1 MLRALGYPNL
11 VSLESFRKPNFYLV
25 ADLLVWL
32 TKRFDNDTDIVLQ
45 IDTEDDRVTLIRN
58 VAQFM
63 VKLNY
68 TDLIKKKKKIIKTAI
83 KNKIRRKKNKR
94 RKRNKN

>member
-11 VSLESFRKPNFYLV
+11 VSLESFRNPNYHLV

-32 TKRFDNDTDIVLQ
+32 TKRFDNDVDIPLQ
-45 IDTEDDRVTLIRN
+45 IDTEDERVALIRN

-63 VKLNY
+63 V
-68 TDLIKKKKKIIKTAI
+68 IIFLPL
-83 KNKIRRKKNKR
+83 
-94 RKRNKN
+94 